1 MQRYYTLNFRF
12 DIHWA
17 CRTIME
23 NEFQRLGVS
32 YRFLG
37 TGEVEIPSDLKIEKL
52 QELKDNFNKY
62 GITILENPNESLT
75 LQIKEVIKEMID
87 NENTNPS
94 SKTSTFLSHKL
105 NMSYSYIST
114 IFSEMTLSTIE
125 NYIILQKIEKVKRL
139 IINGEL
145 TLTEIA
151 HQLNYSSVAHLSNQF
166 KKTTGLTPSAFQ
178 RIIKKKSQSQS
189 ST

>member
-1 MQRYYTLNFRF
+1 MQKPFTLNFRF

-17 CRTIME
+17 CRIIME
-23 NEFQRLGVS
+23 KEFQKLGIN

-37 TGEVEIPSDLKIEKL
+37 SGEVEIQSEIDNATVL
-52 QELKDNFNKY
+52 ELKNNLSEY
-62 GITILENPNESLT
+62 GISILENPKESLI

-87 NENTNPS
+87 NENANPS
-94 SKTSTFLSHKL
+94 SKTSAYLSEKL
-105 NMSYSYIST
+105 NVGYSYIST
-114 IFSEMTLSTIE
+114 VFSEMTLSTIE
-125 NYIILQKIEKVKRL
+125 NYIILQKIEKAKQM
-139 IINGEL
+139 IIQGEL

-178 RIIKKKSQSQS
+178 RIIKKKSQSK
-189 ST
+189 T